1 MTAGLL
7 HRQESMYYGKWFYV
21 GSGKSPAIWSAS
33 GITNFPILFV
43 FFDAD
48 LVQMAMKEGKS
59 MACVEDHTAWVIQNL
74 AKRNTRS
81 IKRETLPKLERWK
94 EKSGAVFRVIEDSLR
109 PLHKAQ

>member
-1 MTAGLL
+1 MFL
-7 HRQESMYYGKWFYV
+7 
-21 GSGKSPAIWSAS
+21 
-33 GITNFPILFV
+33 

-59 MACVEDHTAWVIQNL
+59 MAYVENYTTRVIEYS

-81 IKRETLPKLERWK
+81 IKRKIMPELERLG
-94 EKSGAVFRVIEDSLR
+94 EMSGAVFRVIEDSLH